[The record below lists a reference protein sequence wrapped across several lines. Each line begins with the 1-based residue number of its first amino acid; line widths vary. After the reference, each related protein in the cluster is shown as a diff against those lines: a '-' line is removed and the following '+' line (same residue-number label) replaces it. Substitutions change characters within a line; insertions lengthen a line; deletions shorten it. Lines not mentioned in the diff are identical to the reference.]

1 MRKMGVGSESDA
13 VDSATSEIGRFVELG
28 ERIARLRRRKGW
40 DRAALARKLGVSR
53 DRIAKWERG
62 ENAPPLEIL
71 VALRRLLGATLDEL
85 VTGRRGASP
94 VVALS
99 EEERERVARCLE
111 EVRHLLE
118 NLTVPEGEGGEWVDG
133 AGIDPDG

>member
-1 MRKMGVGSESDA
+1 MGKMGVGSESDA
-13 VDSATSEIGRFVELG
+13 VDSATPEVGRFVELG

-40 DRAALARKLGVSR
+40 DRAALARELGVAR
-53 DRIAKWERG
+53 DRVAKWERG

-71 VALRRLLGATLDEL
+71 VALRRLLGTTLDEL

-94 VVALS
+94 AVTLS

-111 EVRHLLE
+111 E
-118 NLTVPEGEGGEWVDG
+118 
-133 AGIDPDG
+133 